1 MWQVHDG
8 CSCTNEN
15 PAEQFVSTKG
25 NEVVLVLCAHPG
37 AQGESAYIHYTCKK
51 NMENYAN

>member
-25 NEVVLVLCAHPG
+25 NEVILVLCAHPG